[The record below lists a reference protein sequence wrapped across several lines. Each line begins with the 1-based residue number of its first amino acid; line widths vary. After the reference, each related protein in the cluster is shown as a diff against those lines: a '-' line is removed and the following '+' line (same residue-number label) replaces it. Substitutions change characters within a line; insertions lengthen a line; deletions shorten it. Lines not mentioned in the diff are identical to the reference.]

1 MSWGP
6 LPRRGPQFPS
16 NQFIPEGNVDHEV
29 SNEKQLETFFRLAF
43 GPKARGFLCIAL
55 LSTQQGQKKLTE
67 RFFDFPAQIDE
78 AIHAVQRGMLDSNV
92 YYCPMLFSERKR
104 RKDTVA
110 QCPTAW
116 ADLDSCDPEKMK
128 IPPTIAI
135 ESSPGRFQALW
146 RFAEPQAPHVAEDVS
161 RKIAYYHASDGA
173 DRSGWDLTQLLRV
186 PSTPN
191 YKYSGQ
197 PTVTVSHV
205 NRGTID
211 LEAFDVYPEIKHTQF
226 LKQPMPTGDQLPKE
240 SALELFVKYRNSVL
254 PAAYQ
259 LFQVEPEGSWSENLW
274 KLEMMC
280 FEGGMTKEE
289 VFVCV
294 QEAACNKYKR
304 DGRDVSYLW
313 VEVCRAALKYQEN
326 VNAVFFQGASINPL
340 MDADE
345 QKIANEQEGFIERY
359 IEWAGSLGDA
369 ATQYHQ
375 AGAFTILSALLSGR
389 VTLPTSYGNIVPN
402 LWFMILGD
410 TTLTRKSTAMDIA
423 IDLVLEVDPDA
434 VMATDGSIEGLMQ
447 QLEARPKRPSIFLRD
462 EFSGLL
468 EMITKKDYYAGMAE
482 VLTKLYDGK
491 MQKRVLRKETVTV
504 RDPILLILAGGIRNR
519 VQALL
524 THEHVSSGF
533 IPRFIF
539 VTAESDT
546 SRIKPLGPPTG
557 MVLGNRGALIDE
569 MQRMVDHYGQQRT
582 IHIKALGQTRPT
594 DLAYEAHL
602 SQDAWLRYNQ
612 LESDLLQCGLDS
624 EKPDLMTPLF
634 DRLAKSTLKSAV
646 LLAAARQYDQQVRV
660 EVKDILHAIR
670 YTEQWRSYAIEVVN
684 GIGKTVFERD
694 LEKILRAVHKRPG
707 IGRAQLMQSYHL
719 TARQADQVFDTLIQ
733 RGQIT
738 LSRTDS
744 GRQVYFPSVGMAGAN
759 K

>member
-1 MSWGP
+1 M
-6 LPRRGPQFPS
+6 
-16 NQFIPEGNVDHEV
+16 DHEV
-29 SNEKQLETFFRLAF
+29 PVEEKQLETFFRTAF

-55 LSTQQGQKKLTE
+55 LATQHGQKKLTE
-67 RFFDFPAQIDE
+67 RFFEYPRQIDS
-78 AIHAVQRGMLDSNV
+78 IVDAVQQGMLDSNV

-104 RKDTVA
+104 RKETVA
-110 QCPTAW
+110 ECPTAW
-116 ADLDSCDPEKMK
+116 ADLDTCGPEKMK
-128 IPPTIAI
+128 VTPTITV

-146 RFAEPQAPHVAEDVS
+146 RFEEPQVPHVAEDVS
-161 RKIAYYHASDGA
+161 RRIAYYHASDGA

-186 PSTPN
+186 PGTPN
-191 YKYSGQ
+191 YKYSGT
-197 PTVTVSHV
+197 PTVVVTNIHRASYAL
-205 NRGTID
+205 NDFET
-211 LEAFDVYPEIKHTQF
+211 YPEVRHAQF
-226 LKQPMPTGDQLPKE
+226 LKQPVPAGDQLPKE
-240 SALELFVKYRNSVL
+240 SALELFVKYRNSVM
-254 PAAYQ
+254 PMAYQ
-259 LFQVEPEGSWSENLW
+259 LFNSEPEGSWSEPLW
-274 KLEMMC
+274 KMEMMC

-289 VFVCV
+289 VFVV
-294 QEAACNKYKR
+294 AQEAACNKYKR
-304 DGRDVSYLW
+304 DGRDPSYLW
-313 VEVCRAALKYQEN
+313 VDVCRAALKYQEN
-326 VNAVFFQGASINPL
+326 VNAVFYQGASINPL
-340 MDADE
+340 MDAAE
-345 QKIANEQEGFIERY
+345 QQIANSREGFVERY
-359 IEWAGSLGDA
+359 IEWASSLGDA

-389 VTLPTSYGNIVPN
+389 VALPTSYGNIVPN

-423 IDLVLEVDPDA
+423 IDLLMEVDQDS
-434 VMATDGSIEGLMQ
+434 VLATDGSIEGLMQ

-569 MQRMVDHYGQQRT
+569 MQRLIDHYGQQRT
-582 IHIKALGQTRPT
+582 VHIKALGQTKPT
-594 DLAYEAHL
+594 DLSYEAHL
-602 SQDAWLRYNQ
+602 TQDAWLRYNK
-612 LESDLLQCGLDS
+612 LEADMLQCGLES

-634 DRLAKSTLKSAV
+634 DRLAKSTLKAAV
-646 LLAAARQYDQQVRV
+646 LLAAARQYDQQVKV
-660 EVKDILHAIR
+660 EVFDILHAIKFC
-670 YTEQWRSYAIEVVN
+670 EQWRAYAIEVVN

-694 LEKILRAVHKRPG
+694 LEKILRAIHKRPG

-719 TARQADQVFDTLIQ
+719 TARQADQMFDTLIQ
-733 RGQIT
+733 RGQIAMT
-738 LSRTDS
+738 RTES
-744 GRQVYFPSVGMAGAN
+744 GRQVYFPSTGMAGAN

>member
-1 MSWGP
+1 MDEAP
-6 LPRRGPQFPS
+6 T
-16 NQFIPEGNVDHEV
+16 
-29 SNEKQLETFFRLAF
+29 EKQLETFFRTAF
-43 GPKARGFLCIAL
+43 GPKAKGFLCIAL
-55 LSTQQGQKKLTE
+55 LSTQQGQKQLTE
-67 RFFDFPAQIDE
+67 RFFEYPAQLNR
-78 AIHAVQRGMLDSNV
+78 AVAAVQQGMLDSNA
-92 YYCPMLFSERKR
+92 YYCPMLFTERRR

-110 QCPTAW
+110 ECPTAW
-116 ADLDSCDPEKMK
+116 ADLDTCEPEKMK
-128 IPPTIAI
+128 VPPTIAV
-135 ESSPGRFQALW
+135 ESSPGRYQALW
-146 RFAEPQAPHVAEDVS
+146 RFDEPQAPHVAEDVS
-161 RKIAYYHASDGA
+161 RRIAYYHASDGA

-186 PSTPN
+186 PGTPN

-197 PTVTVSHV
+197 PTVTVLAV
-205 NRGTID
+205 NRAMYNLD
-211 LEAFDVYPEIKHTQF
+211 AFAEYPEVKHSQF
-226 LKQPMPTGDQLPKE
+226 LKQPMPTSEELPKE
-240 SALELFVKYRNSVL
+240 SALELFIKYRNTVM
-254 PAAYQ
+254 PAAYD
-259 LFQVEPEGSWSENLW
+259 LFQNEPEGSWSEGLW

-289 VFVCV
+289 VFVV
-294 QEAACNKYKR
+294 AAEAACNKYKR
-304 DGRDVSYLW
+304 DGRDPSYLW

-340 MDADE
+340 MDEHE
-345 QKIANEQEGFIERY
+345 QAIANQQEGFIERY
-359 IEWAGSLGDA
+359 IEWASSLGDA

-389 VTLPTSYGNIVPN
+389 VALPTSYGNIVPN

-423 IDLVLEVDPDA
+423 IDLLMEVDADS
-434 VMATDGSIEGLMQ
+434 VLATDGSIEGLMQ

-569 MQRMVDHYGQQRT
+569 MQRLVDHYGQQRMV
-582 IHIKALGQTRPT
+582 HIKALGQSRPS

-602 SQDAWLRYNQ
+602 TQEAWLRYNK
-612 LESDLLQCGLDS
+612 LESDMLQCGLDS

-634 DRLAKSTLKSAV
+634 DRLAKSTLKAAV
-646 LLAAARQYDQQVRV
+646 LLAAARQFDQQVRV
-660 EVKDILHAIR
+660 EITDILHAIKFC
-670 YTEQWRSYAIEVVN
+670 EQWRSYAIEVVN

-707 IGRAQLMQSYHL
+707 IGRGQLMQSYHL

-738 LSRTDS
+738 MTRTET